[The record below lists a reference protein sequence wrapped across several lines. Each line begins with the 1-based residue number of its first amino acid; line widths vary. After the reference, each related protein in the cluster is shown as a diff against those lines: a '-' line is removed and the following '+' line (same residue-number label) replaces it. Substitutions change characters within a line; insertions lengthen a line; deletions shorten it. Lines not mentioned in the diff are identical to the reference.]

1 MTSGQDT
8 MMYLLIQFGGYF
20 LESAPLPFLLYASFA
35 DPQLRKDRKKLLLF
49 LEILI
54 ITGSLV
60 RVSCT
65 GIDYRGN
72 KYDAVCR
79 WITDGMPAL
88 IWLVITAVY
97 AASFCGKVRGRL
109 LNYLITIQYALFT
122 CTVAKTAAVFLQ
134 EEFWSLLPYI
144 VCAGIAAPAV
154 CYLLKNHGFHSLKGE
169 NPELLR
175 MMTAVSAGL
184 VVLYAIAMAA
194 QAQIAQLAG
203 GWKINILLSVLIVC
217 MILAEVTAY
226 GIFFLC
232 LKIEEEK
239 EHICTQLSAA
249 EVQARL
255 NAKKISE
262 EKRRRHN
269 MRHHFRML
277 ASLLDNHRYDEMEEY
292 LRKYLKECELA
303 AYRPVTSNPMFNAIM
318 SYYMNQADKSGI
330 CVRMKIEIQE
340 QYAFEYIDMTV
351 LLGNALENAVKA
363 CKSSGAKPP
372 FIYIDMLQVKQ
383 QLLIQIENSC
393 KEAAEPP
400 DTDKTG
406 TSKQKTIPGYGIRSM
421 RKIAEKYGGDMEY
434 WKTENTFILRIIL
447 HIPDA
452 DKFTME
458 EYEGV

>member
-1 MTSGQDT
+1 MTSGQGT
-8 MMYLLIQFGGYF
+8 MMHLLIQFGRYF
-20 LESAPLPFLLYASFA
+20 LESAPLPFLLYAPFT
-35 DPQLRKDRKKLLLF
+35 DLQLRKDRKKLLLF

-54 ITGSLV
+54 ITGSVV
-60 RVSCT
+60 RVLCT

-72 KYDAVCR
+72 RCDAVCR
-79 WITDGMPAL
+79 WITGGMSAL

-97 AASFCGKVRGRL
+97 AASFGGNAQGRL

-122 CTVAKTAAVFLQ
+122 CTAAKTAAAFLQ
-134 EEFWSLLPYI
+134 EECWSLLPCI

-154 CYLLKNHGFHSLKGE
+154 CYLLRNHGFHRLKGE
-169 NPELLR
+169 NPGQLR

-194 QAQIAQLAG
+194 QAQIARLAG
-203 GWKINILLSVLIVC
+203 GWEINILLSVLIACVL
-217 MILAEVTAY
+217 LAEVTAY
-226 GIFFLC
+226 GIFFSSLE
-232 LKIEEEK
+232 IEEEK
-239 EHICTQLSAA
+239 ENICTQLSAA
-249 EVQARL
+249 EIQARL

-277 ASLLDNHRYDEMEEY
+277 ASLLDDHRYVEMEAY

-363 CKSSGAKPP
+363 CELSGAETP
-372 FIYIDMLQVKQ
+372 FIYIDMFQVKQ

-393 KEAAEPP
+393 KQAAEPS
-400 DTDKTG
+400 DARKNG
-406 TSKQKTIPGYGIRSM
+406 SSKQQTSIGYGMRSM
-421 RKIAEKYGGDMEY
+421 KKIAEKYGGDMEY
-434 WKTENTFILRIIL
+434 WKKENTFILRIIL

-452 DKFTME
+452 DEITM
-458 EYEGV
+458 GVE